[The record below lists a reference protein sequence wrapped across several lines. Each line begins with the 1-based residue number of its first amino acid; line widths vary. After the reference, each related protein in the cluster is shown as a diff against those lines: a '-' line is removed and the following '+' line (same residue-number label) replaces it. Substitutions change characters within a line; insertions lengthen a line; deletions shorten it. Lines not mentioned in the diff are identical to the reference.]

1 MREKVETWWMMKE
14 MRYYCEEKNE
24 AYYLKWK
31 VRITNSTW
39 QEMIHRG
46 PKLYPI
52 SQCIHNLQIIIRPIT
67 ECDYDNKTDNA
78 PQDASR
84 NDIRNT

>member
-1 MREKVETWWMMKE
+1 MESTNYEFYLAGTTSYARESP
-14 MRYYCEEKNE
+14 E
-24 AYYLKWK
+24 AP
-31 VRITNSTW
+31 
-39 QEMIHRG
+39 MIHRG

-52 SQCIHNLQIIIRPIT
+52 SQCIHNLRIIIRPIT